1 MIDTN
6 RLEQILH
13 QEYNEQLHNQD
24 TTTLTL
30 DYHTLDKYYTTLA
43 DQLIHDYH
51 RTIYTIQNT
60 INTLTTHNT
69 HKTVKIR
76 GIPTTPINQIHNQ
89 TRGKLISTEGTVRKT
104 STVYNQIQTIAWT
117 CNNCGSDTV
126 YTVDYEDK
134 ITPPKDKCNYCN
146 KKKGYTLN
154 TDKSVFKDVQKFTLQ
169 ENLEHVQS
177 GFKPA
182 EITGFLEDAQ
192 VNTIKPGDKVTVN
205 GVIELRNKNKTNKFR
220 EYLLTE
226 HCEHMNKEYEEI
238 QVTPEDVQKF
248 KEYAESHDMITEFKQ
263 RIAPTLHGYDIVKE
277 ALVLQ
282 IFGSDTTHNPDGTY
296 NRGDIHILLIG
307 DPGIGK
313 SQILKSIVNVV
324 PRGIYTSGKSSSG
337 AGLTASA
344 VKDETDN
351 WNFEAG
357 AMVLADKGMVCIDEF
372 DKMRDSD
379 RSAIHEA
386 LEQQTISMAKAGN
399 IVTLN
404 SRCSVLAA
412 ANPKYGRFN
421 ERKSIQEQ
429 INLSDTL
436 LSRFDLIFILRDRRD
451 REYDK
456 QVALSILNSTTTTPG
471 DDFDYKKYVSYV
483 RQAVNP
489 TVSEEAEEMLVKY
502 YQDWRGTSDV
512 NDDGFIV
519 TARQFMG
526 LTRLAKASAR
536 ARLSDKVT
544 VEDVERAVKLE
555 NYCLNNTGYSIDETN
570 KPMKVEDKLDK
581 FKELLPSLSESW
593 NNKIPSRILFREA
606 DKLGVPRDDAL
617 NWLTAMDETGYI
629 VLDPDDQ
636 VWSLR
641 DA

>member
-13 QEYNEQLHNQD
+13 THYNDQLHNTQP
-24 TTTLTL
+24 TLTIDYTIL
-30 DYHTLDKYYTTLA
+30 DTYYPTLA
-43 DQLIHDYH
+43 EQLLQDYH
-51 RTIYTIQNT
+51 RTRQTITNT

-69 HKTVKIR
+69 TKTLKIR
-76 GIPTTPINQIHNQ
+76 NIPTTPINQIHNQ
-89 TRGKLISTEGTVRKT
+89 TRGKLIATEGTVRKT

-126 YTVDYEDK
+126 YTIDYEDK
-134 ITPPKDKCNYCN
+134 ITPPHDKCNYCN

-154 TDKSVFKDVQKFTLQ
+154 TTKSIFKDVQKYTLQ

-177 GFKPA
+177 GYKPA
-182 EITGFLEDAQ
+182 EITGFLEDTQ
-192 VNTIKPGDKVTVN
+192 INTIKPGDKISIN
-205 GVIELRNKNKTNKFR
+205 GIIELRNKNKTNKFK
-220 EYLLTE
+220 EYMLTE
-226 HCEHMNKEYEEI
+226 YCEHINKEYEDI
-238 QVTPEDVQKF
+238 IITPEDTQKF
-248 KEYAESHDMITEFKQ
+248 KEYAQTHDMINEFKQ
-263 RIAPTLHGYDIVKE
+263 QIAPTLHGYDEVKE

-282 IFGSDTTHNPDGTY
+282 IFGSDTTPNEDDTY

-313 SQILKSIVNVV
+313 SQILKSIIGVV

-344 VKDETDN
+344 VKDENDS

-357 AMVLADKGMVCIDEF
+357 AMVLADRGMVCIDEF

-412 ANPKYGRFN
+412 ANPKFGRFN
-421 ERKSIQEQ
+421 EHKSLQEQ
-429 INLSDTL
+429 IKLSDTL
-436 LSRFDLIFILRDRRD
+436 LSRFDLIFILRDRKD
-451 REYDK
+451 REYDR
-456 QVALSILNSTTTTPG
+456 QVALSILRTGGVKRGSTI
-471 DDFDYKKYVSYV
+471 DYKKYVSYARTNIHPV
-483 RQAVNP
+483 ED
-489 TVSEEAEEMLVKY
+489 EEATNMLVKY

-526 LTRLAKASAR
+526 LTRLARASAR
-536 ARLSDKVT
+536 ARLSDTVT

-555 NYCLNNTGYSIDETN
+555 NYCLNNSGYSIDETN
-570 KPMKVEDKLDK
+570 KPMKVEDKLEK
-581 FKELLPSLSESW
+581 FKELLPSLGESW
-593 NNKIPSRILFREA
+593 NNKIPSRVLFREA
-606 DKLGVPRDDAL
+606 EEVGVPKDDAL
-617 NWLTAMDETGYI
+617 NWLTAMDEVGYI

-641 DA
+641 EL

>member
-1 MIDTN
+1 MIDTT
-6 RLEQILH
+6 RLEQILQTH
-13 QEYNEQLHNQD
+13 YTEQLHNQNN
-24 TTTLTL
+24 TITL
-30 DYHTLDKYYTTLA
+30 DYNILEQYYPTLA
-43 DQLIHDYH
+43 DQLITDYH
-51 RTIYTIQNT
+51 RTIHTLNTT
-60 INTLTTHNT
+60 INTLTITNT
-69 HKTVKIR
+69 QKTTKIR

-134 ITPPKDKCNYCN
+134 IIQPKDKCNYCN

-154 TDKSVFKDVQKFTLQ
+154 TDKSVFKDIQKFTLQ
-169 ENLEHVQS
+169 ENLEQVPS
-177 GFKPA
+177 GYKPS

-192 VNTIKPGDKVTVN
+192 INTIKPGDKVTVN
-205 GVIELRNKNKTNKFR
+205 GIIELRNKNKTNKFK

-226 HCEHMNKEYEEI
+226 HCEHQNKEYEEI
-238 QVTPEDVQKF
+238 QVTPEDIQNF
-248 KEYAESHDMITEFKQ
+248 REYAQTHDMIEVFKQ
-263 RIAPTLHGYDIVKE
+263 RIAPTLHGYDEVKE

-282 IFGSDTTHNPDGTY
+282 IFGSDTTPNDDDTY

-313 SQILKSIVNVV
+313 SQILKSIVGVV

-344 VKDETDN
+344 VKDESDN

-357 AMVLADKGMVCIDEF
+357 AMVLADRGMVCIDEF

-412 ANPKYGRFN
+412 ANPKFGRFN
-421 ERKSIQEQ
+421 EHKSIQEQ
-429 INLSDTL
+429 IKLSDTL
-436 LSRFDLIFILRDRRD
+436 LSRFDLIFLLRDSKDRD
-451 REYDK
+451 YDR
-456 QVALSILNSTTTTPG
+456 QVALSILQSKTIG
-471 DDFDYKKYVSYV
+471 KADDFDYKKYVSFV
-483 RQAVNP
+483 RQ
-489 TVSEEAEEMLVKY
+489 TVHPVEDEEATRVLVKY

-512 NDDGFIV
+512 NEDSFIV

-526 LTRLAKASAR
+526 LTRLARASAR
-536 ARLSDKVT
+536 ARLSDTVT
-544 VEDVERAVKLE
+544 VEDVQRAIRLE
-555 NYCLNNTGYSIDETN
+555 NYCLNNSGYSIDETN
-570 KPMKVEDKLDK
+570 APMKVEDKLDQ
-581 FKELLPSLSESW
+581 FKESLPGLSESW
-593 NNKIPSRILFREA
+593 NNKIPSRILFKEA
-606 DKLGVPRDDAL
+606 DKVGVPRDDVKH
-617 NWLTAMDETGYI
+617 WLTDMDDVGYI

-641 DA
+641 DG